1 MKIKYRVKTHQDFQK
16 VIHENKTLSNR
27 CFVCYYKVNDI
38 DHARIGISAS
48 KKLGNA
54 VVRNKIRRQIRMMAK
69 DVINF
74 DKNIDYCIIVKKAY
88 LSNDYAT
95 NLNELSILIN
105 KINRRIENE
114 I

>member
-1 MKIKYRVKTHQDFQK
+1 MKIKYRVKSHQDFQS

-27 CFVCYYKVNDI
+27 CYVCYYKVNEL
-38 DHARIGISAS
+38 DHARIGISTS

-54 VVRNKIRRQIRMMAK
+54 VIRNKIRRQVRMIAK
-69 DVINF
+69 EIINF